1 MSAPNWWGDWRPT
14 LTPHTG
20 NLQPTDLLECTM
32 IVGGLPVN
40 TAITGQQII
49 DGASGGGAVGYYAQ
63 YQDDISQ
70 PLGAVNVGQ
79 ATKFRTMDFSNGVTV
94 NSDTEITIA
103 NTGIYN
109 LQFSFQFQNT
119 STQEHDVT
127 IWLRKNG
134 ADVLGS
140 AGFVAVVSS
149 HGGTPGHCIPS
160 WNYLLDA
167 VGGDYYE
174 LYWSATSTQV
184 SMHFYPAGSPPP
196 SAASAIFTVTQQAGI
211 IAGTGM
217 TALNGLSA
225 DVQTIST
232 GTTGTDF
239 NVVSSG
245 SNHAFNIPTAS
256 ATNRGALSTADWT
269 AFNGKA
275 STGAVTGTG
284 ITMSTARIL
293 GRTTAGTGTIEEIT
307 IGSGLTLSSGTLTA
321 SGGGLTVGTTAIASG
336 TDGRVL
342 FQAAGVLQQD
352 ASFFWD
358 NTNKRLG
365 VGATPSTAV
374 RLDVR
379 AQGALSTDIAFR
391 VRNSA
396 DTLNLFAVN
405 GDSSWISRN
414 NSNSNQ
420 YIYWNG
426 TNRLELKNDA
436 SGEAF
441 ISNNHN
447 GLGLSGATALRLST
461 GNKGI
466 YIYNSGNFYI
476 GNASGIQAGSGQGNI
491 LFANNTG
498 PTTNVVDHH
507 YYYSADIVAGNAA
520 PHFRTENGDIVK
532 LYRVGGWG
540 LPTGTFTR
548 TTFNTATVTT
558 AQLAERVAALIQDLR
573 DNHQL
578 LKA

>member
-63 YQDDISQ
+63 YQDDITQ
-70 PLGAVNVGQ
+70 PLVAVNVGQ
-79 ATKFRTMDFSNGVTV
+79 PTKFRTMDFSNGVTV
-94 NSDTEITIA
+94 VSDTEITIA

-109 LQFSFQFQNT
+109 LQFSFQFQNVD
-119 STQEHDVT
+119 TQEHDVT

-134 ADVLGS
+134 VDVAGS

-174 LYWSATSTQV
+174 LYWSATSLDVT
-184 SMHFYPAGSPPP
+184 MEFYPAGSPPP
-196 SAASAIFTVTQQAGI
+196 ATASAIFTVTQQAGI

-256 ATNRGALSTADWT
+256 ATNRGALSTTDWT

-293 GRTTAGTGTIEEIT
+293 GRTTAGTGAIEEIT
-307 IGSGLTLSSGTLTA
+307 IGSGLTLSAGTLTA

-336 TDGRVL
+336 TVGRIL
-342 FQAAGVLQQD
+342 FQGTGNVLQQS
-352 ASFFWD
+352 ASLFWD
-358 NTNKRLG
+358 NGNE
-365 VGATPSTAV
+365 
-374 RLDVR
+374 
-379 AQGALSTDIAFR
+379 
-391 VRNSA
+391 
-396 DTLNLFAVN
+396 LFQ
-405 GDSSWISRN
+405 I
-414 NSNSNQ
+414 
-420 YIYWNG
+420 I
-426 TNRLELKNDA
+426 
-436 SGEAF
+436 
-441 ISNNHN
+441 
-447 GLGLSGATALRLST
+447 
-461 GNKGI
+461 
-466 YIYNSGNFYI
+466 
-476 GNASGIQAGSGQGNI
+476 
-491 LFANNTG
+491 ANNTN
-498 PTTNVVDHH
+498 PTRGLSVSQYGDIIGGAPIAFNKARGTLSVPNNV
-507 YYYSADIVAGNAA
+507 SALDIIGAFTFNPRVAGA
-520 PHFRTENGDIVK
+520 FTSDR
-532 LYRVGGWG
+532 G
-540 LPTGTFTR
+540 LFGANMATSTGIGIFFITGTSNNNYVPSMYIHPTKNVIIGS
-548 TTFNTATVTT
+548 T
-558 AQLAERVAALIQDLR
+558 QSIIS
-573 DNHQL
+573 
-578 LKA
+578 